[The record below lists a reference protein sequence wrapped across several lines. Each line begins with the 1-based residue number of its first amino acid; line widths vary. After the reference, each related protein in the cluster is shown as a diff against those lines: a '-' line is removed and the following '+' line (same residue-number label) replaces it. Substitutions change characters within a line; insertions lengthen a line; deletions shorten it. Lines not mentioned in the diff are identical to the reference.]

1 MGFAF
6 CIVFIMSNEVM
17 VHGLIFSGELA
28 SQAELAK
35 RFPVTKEQLYK
46 YDRLIF
52 IDEKL
57 SFVKLQIIKIGYPI
71 LWGALSF
78 VFLLIGIKSRT
89 NNCVS

>member
-17 VHGLIFSGELA
+17 VHGLIFSGELV
-28 SQAELAK
+28 SQTELAK

-57 SFVKLQIIKIGYPI
+57 SFVKLQIVKIGYQFF
-71 LWGALSF
+71 GEHY
-78 VFLLIGIKSRT
+78 LLFS
-89 NNCVS
+89 